1 MWFSEEYIVMYG
13 LYLVFLVFVMELIS
27 WLLMLKLYNLMFF
40 WRLRRMLEGFIFEKE
55 IIYMYLLI
63 IKNIFFYFC

>member
-1 MWFSEEYIVMYG
+1 MWLSEEYIVMYG

-27 WLLMLKLYNLMFF
+27 WLLMLKSYNLMFF